1 MRKWIVMLLM
11 SMGMIGNSA
20 YASITANDVYLDL
33 GFSWQVRSSYPG
45 LFSTSIGYTYI
56 NNLFGDVGI
65 YISNRNISNLDLETF
80 FEELHP
86 LEDRLLPYA
95 TTSWTP
101 GTSYEIFSI
110 EDTSIGKLP
119 AKKVV
124 IRVIPES
131 SQREV
136 IIAYLVSKGR
146 KGLFYDSQV
155 GYTISFSCYEEK
167 FEMAEQEIRNIV
179 SRMRI
184 L

>member
-1 MRKWIVMLLM
+1 MFKWMVILLM
-11 SMGMIGNSA
+11 SVGMIENSA
-20 YASITANDVYLDL
+20 YASITAQDVYLDL
-33 GFSWQVRSSYPG
+33 GFPWQVRTSYQG
-45 LFSTSIGYTYI
+45 FFSTSIGYTYI

-65 YISNRNISNLDLETF
+65 YISNRNISNLDLEAF
-80 FEELHP
+80 LEELHP

-95 TTSWTP
+95 TISW
-101 GTSYEIFSI
+101 GSGASYEIFSI
-110 EDTSIGKLP
+110 EDVYVGNLP

-124 IRVIPES
+124 IRVIPRS
-131 SQREV
+131 SQSEL

-167 FEMAEQEIRNIV
+167 FEIAEQKIKNIV